1 MIRFEHLSKTF
12 QTKDGAFEALKDV
25 SFEIEKGDIYGVI
38 GYNGA
43 GKSTLIRMV
52 NALERPTSGKI
63 FVEDKD
69 IGSLSAK
76 ELRSLRKG
84 IGMIFQQFNLLESKT
99 IYDNVAIAL
108 KLNGTPKK
116 DIETRVNELLEFV
129 ELSDKKSYYPGQL
142 SGGQKQRVGIA
153 RALANNP
160 SILLCDEATSALDP
174 KTTDSILDLLKKI
187 NETLH
192 ITIVIITHE
201 MNVIQKICNK
211 VAVMDFGKV
220 VETGSVIQVFSDPQ
234 SDIAKR
240 FVGNLIHDVIPEPL
254 VESIRRETRN
264 SRLLRIKLENTDST
278 EPLLWDINR
287 RFEVETNILYS
298 TINVIQGIVV
308 GIMLVLFIGSDEEI
322 KKPSATF
329 SNQTKNIRRLYYHD
343 SAVFRHFSGQT
354 HQGRLG
360 NPVYGRFFPD
370 YRFHRRIFIAIV
382 LWLTRKGGLKENPL
396 LYTILNGFINIIR
409 STPFIIL
416 LVCVMP
422 FTKIIVG
429 TRIGTRAAIV
439 PLVIYT
445 APFLA
450 RLLETSLLEV
460 GGGIIEAAQSM
471 GATTFQIIVHFVLPE
486 AFASVIL
493 ALTTG
498 TIALIGATAMAGYIG
513 GGGIGNIALTYGYQ
527 TFNFPLMF
535 ATVFIL
541 IAFVWIIQSL
551 GNRLSQKRR
560 THQ

>member
-38 GYNGA
+38 GYSGA

-220 VETGSVIQVFSDPQ
+220 VETGSVIQVF
-234 SDIAKR
+234 
-240 FVGNLIHDVIPEPL
+240 NLIHDVIPEPL

-322 KKPSATF
+322 KKAERYILE
-329 SNQTKNIRRLYYHD
+329 SNEEY
-343 SAVFRHFSGQT
+343 
-354 HQGRLG
+354 
-360 NPVYGRFFPD
+360 
-370 YRFHRRIFIAIV
+370 
-382 LWLTRKGGLKENPL
+382 KE
-396 LYTILNGFINIIR
+396 
-409 STPFIIL
+409 
-416 LVCVMP
+416 V
-422 FTKIIVG
+422 
-429 TRIGTRAAIV
+429 
-439 PLVIYT
+439 
-445 APFLA
+445 
-450 RLLETSLLEV
+450 
-460 GGGIIEAAQSM
+460 
-471 GATTFQIIVHFVLPE
+471 VLP
-486 AFASVIL
+486 
-493 ALTTG
+493 
-498 TIALIGATAMAGYIG
+498 
-513 GGGIGNIALTYGYQ
+513 
-527 TFNFPLMF
+527 
-535 ATVFIL
+535 
-541 IAFVWIIQSL
+541 
-551 GNRLSQKRR
+551 
-560 THQ
+560 